1 MLRAFRGKK
10 LIIVEQHLVLTSAC
24 RERLTAAGAT
34 VVGPVRSV
42 RAVLDTLMEENVDA
56 AIVDIEVDDETM
68 MSVSLVLEN
77 AEVPFVFASRLPPI
91 QGGYTLN
98 GETSELRKIGD
109 ALFGKPGTSST
120 LH

>member
-1 MLRAFRGKK
+1 M
-10 LIIVEQHLVLTSAC
+10 LTSAC
-24 RERLTAAGAT
+24 RDRLTAAGAT

-42 RAVLDTLMEENVDA
+42 RAVLDALMEGNVDA

-77 AEVPFVFASRLPPI
+77 AEVPFVFASRVTPI

-98 GETSELRKIGD
+98 GDTCELRKISD
-109 ALFGKPGTSST
+109 ALFGEPGTSST